1 MIGGHTMELKR
12 CSECGRM
19 LPISKFNKN
28 RNSRDGL
35 QDRCRDCFSAY
46 NRRRYQEKK
55 DMHDGGKTMAES
67 PHMIACFLDGKW
79 TDTVPADKVA
89 AALGM
94 SERKILRY
102 ASTTKPIP
110 RTGISLVDLTDFP
123 RSTCPGCFMQCHRP
137 WPCHKSLRMPEGKGK
152 NGR

>member
-1 MIGGHTMELKR
+1 
-12 CSECGRM
+12 
-19 LPISKFNKN
+19 
-28 RNSRDGL
+28 
-35 QDRCRDCFSAY
+35 
-46 NRRRYQEKK
+46 
-55 DMHDGGKTMAES
+55 MAES

-102 ASTTKPIP
+102 AATTKPIP

-137 WPCHKSLRMPEGKGK
+137 WPCHKSLRMPDGKGK

>member
-1 MIGGHTMELKR
+1 MELKR

-94 SERKILRY
+94 SDRK
-102 ASTTKPIP
+102 
-110 RTGISLVDLTDFP
+110 
-123 RSTCPGCFMQCHRP
+123 
-137 WPCHKSLRMPEGKGK
+137 
-152 NGR
+152 